1 MKISPLFNYSGCFLN
16 GAAHKTWICDTCSL
30 FAFKYVH
37 LSSSKGAKDNKNTAL
52 MALNYR
58 YELFKATTATGEVVC
73 SALVKDQC
81 VRFNHDALPAA
92 PRDISDRCYLTF
104 CSDPKPV

>member
-1 MKISPLFNYSGCFLN
+1 MEISPLFNYSGCFLN
-16 GAAHKTWICDTCSL
+16 GGAHKTWICDTCSL

-58 YELFKATTATGEVVC
+58 YELFRWGEVLC

-81 VRFNHDALPAA
+81 VCFNHDALPAA
-92 PRDISDRCYLTF
+92 PCDISDRCYLTF
-104 CSDPKPV
+104 RSDPKPV